1 VVKRASEAV
10 TLGADD
16 FLSSC
21 FDVAD
26 LDLVFRCGLAR
37 SRAYSAALHDLRL
50 LLHSGLCQSD
60 FPKPR

>member
-1 VVKRASEAV
+1 MVKHASEAV

-26 LDLVFRCGLAR
+26 LDLACRCGLAR
-37 SRAYSAALHDLRL
+37 SRVYSVTLHDLHL
-50 LLHSGLCQSD
+50 LLHSGLC
-60 FPKPR
+60 

>member
-1 VVKRASEAV
+1 MVKRASEAV
-10 TLGADD
+10 ILGTDD

-26 LDLVFRCGLAR
+26 LDLAR
-37 SRAYSAALHDLRL
+37 PRMYIAALHDLCL

-60 FPKPR
+60 CPKPR